1 MLKTEDQNLVI
12 GCFLH
17 SYHQNCYCPS
27 KRESTKQFHNSKIK
41 FPLVYGASSQEE
53 MLVTVRIF
61 FILLVIL
68 LRIDDDDDVRLI
80 PLL

>member
-12 GCFLH
+12 GYPDH
-17 SYHQNCYCPS
+17 QNDHQGHQNCYCPS

-53 MLVTVRIF
+53 MLVTLRVF
-61 FILLVIL
+61 FILLI
-68 LRIDDDDDVRLI
+68 I
-80 PLL
+80 